1 MVPLRPHTP
10 TSLSQTNPQAY
21 KGIALFTPGGDLVYC
36 IDTEKRARW
45 HLDLCAT
52 LQEHF
57 ALPDPP
63 YFLLPAY
70 TATLDRWIDPVSQ
83 QPITLAEAYPQVLRF
98 QSLLNT
104 VFALDAVRWQPVYS
118 SPTSCSPALIETYRP
133 QFPQLWEN
141 HDLILRVKKAIAPTS
156 IPYPL
161 SVPSPA
167 SEESQAFI
175 FRLFVNG
182 AETALTEELLRLLHE
197 TFETILKQPYTLKVI
212 DVTQHPEQ
220 AEADQISV
228 TPTLVRAW
236 PSPVRKLSGDLKT
249 PQRVLNFLQTR

>member
-1 MVPLRPHTP
+1 MPLSYSS
-10 TSLSQTNPQAY
+10 TSSKPSSPQAF

-36 IDTEKRARW
+36 LDTEKRSRW
-45 HLDLCAT
+45 HLDLCAA

-70 TATLDRWIDPVSQ
+70 TATLDCWVDPVSQ
-83 QPITLAEAYPQVLRF
+83 QPITLAEAYPRVLRF
-98 QSLLNT
+98 QSLLNA

-118 SPTSCSPALIETYRP
+118 SPAICSPSLIETYRP

-141 HDLILRVKKAIAPTS
+141 HDLILRVKKAIASTGS
-156 IPYPL
+156 PYSL
-161 SVPSPA
+161 SVPSLA
-167 SEESQAFI
+167 SGDTQTFI

-182 AETALTEELLRLLHE
+182 AETAVTEELLRLLHE
-197 TFETILKQPYTLKVI
+197 MFETTLKRPYTLKVI

-228 TPTLVRAW
+228 TPTLVRA
-236 PSPVRKLSGDLKT
+236 SPGSLRKLSGDLKT
-249 PQRVLNFLQTR
+249 PQRVLNFLQAR

>member
-1 MVPLRPHTP
+1 MF
-10 TSLSQTNPQAY
+10 

-36 IDTEKRARW
+36 IDTQKQVRW

-52 LQEHF
+52 LQEYL

-70 TATLDRWIDPVSQ
+70 TATVDRWFEPNTGKIV
-83 QPITLAEAYPQVLRF
+83 TLAEAYPRALRF
-98 QSLLNT
+98 KTLLNV
-104 VFALDAVRWQPVYS
+104 VFSLEAVRWQPIYTPPS
-118 SPTSCSPALIETYRP
+118 SGSPTLLETYKA
-133 QFPQLWEN
+133 QFPQLWEH
-141 HDLILRVKKAIAPTS
+141 HDLVIQATRTFSEPADAASDWVSPQTG
-156 IPYPL
+156 PL
-161 SVPSPA
+161 PG
-167 SEESQAFI
+167 ESLA

-182 AETALTEELLRLLHE
+182 SASTTTEDLLQVLYG
-197 TFETILKQPYTLKVI
+197 TFESVLTQPYSLKVI

-236 PSPVRKLSGDLKT
+236 PEPARRIAGDLT
-249 PQRVLNFLQTR
+249 SLQRLLLFLQNP

>member
-1 MVPLRPHTP
+1 MSHT
-10 TSLSQTNPQAY
+10 SNSPQAF

-36 IDTEKRARW
+36 LDTEKRARW

-57 ALPDPP
+57 ALSEPP

-83 QPITLAEAYPQVLRF
+83 QPITLAEAYPQILRF
-98 QSLLNT
+98 QPLLNT
-104 VFALDAVRWQPVYS
+104 VFALESVRWQPVYS
-118 SPTSCSPALIETYRP
+118 SPAICSPTLIETYRP

-141 HDLILRVKKAIAPTS
+141 HDLILRVKKAIAPAN
-156 IPYPL
+156 IPYSLPA
-161 SVPSPA
+161 PS
-167 SEESQAFI
+167 SGLGESQTST

-182 AETALTEELLRLLHE
+182 AETVLTEELLRLLHE
-197 TFETILKQPYTLKVI
+197 MFETVLKQPYTLKVI

-228 TPTLVRAW
+228 TPTLVRAC
-236 PSPVRKLSGDLKT
+236 PSPLKKLSGDLKT
-249 PQRVLNFLQTR
+249 PQRVLSFLQAL